1 MVRFPP
7 SDQPG
12 VYGVYTPVGGVSRP
26 CALSTTDPMREE
38 YQNGVGRSPAPA
50 PAKTTKKPAAKA
62 REVRPPAEVTR
73 VHNLRYSGADMSL
86 VLARWNP
93 ETLEPNPYM
102 LRMSPVW
109 QDPHDFRPWL
119 ELVEELE
126 QLLALRRGSYGR
138 DPARP
143 LAEIQR
149 HREMVDAALEARRKL
164 YKERAGWTSV
174 SYLWQFPP
182 PVSPLRR
189 HLNGHERG
197 PGVTGRVSQ
206 RTSPR
211 VVATS
216 VVAAPTVQDE
226 SAAAPSSARGRATSQ
241 AAGEVMSSS
250 SAAGRAEPQLGGP
263 PELVD
268 LVEVAAVALQRV
280 ADYLRMHSRRD
291 N

>member
-26 CALSTTDPMREE
+26 CALSTTDPLREE

-149 HREMVDAALEARRKL
+149 HREMVDAALEALQGAGRVDKRKL
-164 YKERAGWTSV
+164 PMAVSTTSV
-174 SYLWQFPP
+174 SA
-182 PVSPLRR
+182 
-189 HLNGHERG
+189 E
-197 PGVTGRVSQ
+197 
-206 RTSPR
+206 
-211 VVATS
+211 
-216 VVAAPTVQDE
+216 AAPKR
-226 SAAAPSSARGRATSQ
+226 ARKGGQGS
-241 AAGEVMSSS
+241 
-250 SAAGRAEPQLGGP
+250 LGVCLSVRRREWWP
-263 PELVD
+263 PL
-268 LVEVAAVALQRV
+268 
-280 ADYLRMHSRRD
+280 
-291 N
+291 